1 MRICLD
7 TETTGLDPVPVVGG
21 DEILQLSIVDADT
34 KQVLFDKLIQPK
46 YKREWEAAQ
55 RVNHIS
61 PEMVASCYTFEEY
74 RDEVQQI
81 IDQAEE
87 IIGYNTQFDLDFLTD
102 SPCTGIKIP
111 SYCKIVDVMHEYAN
125 CYGVWNAAHHSYKWV
140 KLVEAAEHFGFD
152 WDQYPAH
159 NSLGDVYATLFVYE
173 SMRDKMLYYIAEC
186 FYADGTN
193 TKSILEYLG
202 HAKRVL
208 YQMEQRREDVDRSQ
222 IIAVRQDG
230 TPELI
235 VQHPP
240 F

>member
-7 TETTGLDPVPVVGG
+7 TETTGLDPAGG

-46 YKREWEAAQ
+46 YKMEWEAAQ
-55 RVNHIS
+55 SVNHIS
-61 PEMVASCYTFEEY
+61 PEIVASCYTFEEY
-74 RDEVQQI
+74 RDRVQRI

-111 SYCKIVDVMHEYAN
+111 SYCKIVDIMQEYAN
-125 CYGVWNAAHHSYKWV
+125 CYGVWDAAHHRYGWI
-140 KLVEAAEHFGFD
+140 KLVEAAERFGFD

-159 NSLGDVYATLFVYE
+159 NSLNDVFATLHVYE
-173 SMRDKMLYYIAEC
+173 AMRDKTLYYLAQC
-186 FYADGTN
+186 FYSDGTN
-193 TKSILEYLG
+193 IKCILEHLG
-202 HAKRVL
+202 NAKRVL

-222 IIAVRQDG
+222 IVAVRQDG
-230 TPELI
+230 TPELV

>member
-1 MRICLD
+1 MRIVID
-7 TETTGLDPVPVVGG
+7 TETTGLDPAGG

-34 KQVLFDKLIQPK
+34 KQVLFDKLIKPK
-46 YKREWEAAQ
+46 YKTEWEAAQ
-55 RVNHIS
+55 SVNHIS

-74 RDEVQQI
+74 PDKVQRI

-111 SYCKIVDVMHEYAN
+111 SYCKVVDVMQEYSE
-125 CYGVWNAAHHSYKWV
+125 CYGRWDAKNHRYKWV

-173 SMRDKMLYYIAEC
+173 SMRDKMLYYLAEC
-186 FYADGTN
+186 FYQDGTN
-193 TKSILEYLG
+193 IKSISEHLG
-202 HAKRVL
+202 HAKRIL
-208 YQMEQRREDVDRSQ
+208 YQMEQRRENVDRSK
-222 IIAVRQDG
+222 IIAVDQAG
-230 TPELI
+230 KPHII
-235 VQHPP
+235 VQHPLDWR
-240 F
+240 

>member
-1 MRICLD
+1 MRIVID
-7 TETTGLDPVPVVGG
+7 TETTGLDPAGG

-46 YKREWEAAQ
+46 YKTEWEAAQ
-55 RVNHIS
+55 SVNHIS

-74 RDEVQQI
+74 RDKVQQI
-81 IDQAEE
+81 MDQAEE

-111 SYCKIVDVMHEYAN
+111 SYCKIVDVMQEYSA
-125 CYGVWNAAHHSYKWV
+125 CYGKWDAKNHRYKWV
-140 KLVEAAEHFGFD
+140 KLIEAAEHFGFD

-173 SMRDKMLYYIAEC
+173 SMRDKMLYYLAEC
-186 FYADGTN
+186 FYKDGTN
-193 TKSILEYLG
+193 IKCILEHLG

-230 TPELI
+230 TPEII